1 MNRKLSLILRE
12 QQVPPLRF
20 SFLSRRESSGRND
33 RWRSLLSDARGAEIA
48 ETAMLLPLLFMMLLA
63 IFWFGE
69 AFSLYGTITHAA
81 REGARSAVAPV
92 CATCPSGSSAALN
105 AQTAV
110 INAINAAHMS
120 TAQLKKPAVSPALF
134 LCGTPPAACGA
145 AATCDAT
152 VPNMCVQTN
161 VQLSSCTATPNAG
174 TCGTSVSFTYQ
185 YPYHL
190 PIPYTTLDLG
200 NIALPAQAQ
209 MRAESQ

>member
-1 MNRKLSLILRE
+1 MKKAGWKTWLDAARLFG
-12 QQVPPLRF
+12 P
-20 SFLSRRESSGRND
+20 
-33 RWRSLLSDARGAEIA
+33 DARGAEIA

-92 CATCPSGSSAALN
+92 CATCPASVTTAAQN

-110 INAINAAHMS
+110 ISAINAAHMS
-120 TAQLKKPAVSPALF
+120 TAQLKQPAVAPALF

-145 AATCDAT
+145 AAPCDASVT
-152 VPNMCVQTN
+152 NMCVQTN

-200 NIALPAQAQ
+200 NINLPAQAQ
-209 MRAESQ
+209 MRGESQ